1 MPHSMQGVAKQGK
14 SKFIPQAEQSGYSG
28 RGKASI
34 SENRS
39 HLSSV
44 LITAGKVMGVSKDE
58 VVVHLAMLGTACW
71 VVELLPE
78 LVTAV
83 AMFGQFEGGKLVTV
97 LVVVDTV
104 GLVTASVITAMLE
117 TAELVAAEELVEAV
131 VLVGEVAVELVAAL
145 RAWKSAALL
154 LSFNLFFSLFLFIWN
169 DWLGKGGSGWGMR

>member
-1 MPHSMQGVAKQGK
+1 
-14 SKFIPQAEQSGYSG
+14 
-28 RGKASI
+28 
-34 SENRS
+34 
-39 HLSSV
+39 
-44 LITAGKVMGVSKDE
+44 MGVSKDE

-117 TAELVAAEELVEAV
+117 TAVLVAAEEL
-131 VLVGEVAVELVAAL
+131 
-145 RAWKSAALL
+145 RLL
-154 LSFNLFFSLFLFIWN
+154 LSW
-169 DWLGKGGSGWGMR
+169 